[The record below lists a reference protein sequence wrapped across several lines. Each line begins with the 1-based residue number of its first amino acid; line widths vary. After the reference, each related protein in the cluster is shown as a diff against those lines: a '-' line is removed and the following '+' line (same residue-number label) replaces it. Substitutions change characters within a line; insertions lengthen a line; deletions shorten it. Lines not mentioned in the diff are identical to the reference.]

1 MAELGLG
8 YDVARELNP
17 GLIMAS
23 TCLMGQTG
31 PAAKLAGY
39 GYHAA
44 SVCGFYE
51 VTGWDDRPPGG
62 PFNAYTDTIA
72 PRFLATL
79 IAALD
84 HRRRTGEGQYIDH
97 SQMESALHFLG
108 PELLEAQV
116 TGRTP
121 AGPATSHPALRRTT
135 PIRVS
140 ARTSGARSRSRPT
153 RSGGAAPVLG
163 DPAWAAGPRSTRRP
177 AAARTRFDRSPSWPR
192 SPPATRRAR

>member
-8 YDVARELNP
+8 YDVASKLNP

-31 PAAKLAGY
+31 PAARLAGY

-51 VTGWDDRPPGG
+51 VTGWDDRAPGG

-72 PRFLATL
+72 PRFLATAL

-84 HRRRTGEGQYIDH
+84 HRRRTGQGQYIDQA
-97 SQMESALHFLG
+97 QMESSLHFLG
-108 PELLEAQV
+108 PELLEAQT
-116 TGRTP
+116 TGKDARRAGNADPVAAPHDSYPCLGEGPVVRHRRRDRRAMARAMRRAGRPGVVARIRARYGRRPPRATP
-121 AGPATSHPALRRTT
+121 PH
-135 PIRVS
+135 
-140 ARTSGARSRSRPT
+140 RSR
-153 RSGGAAPVLG
+153 ALVLH
-163 DPAWAAGPRSTRRP
+163 R
-177 AAARTRFDRSPSWPR
+177 
-192 SPPATRRAR
+192 